1 MPQKNAKATTK
12 ASKKEKTKSMAK
24 GPAKRG
30 RSHSIGVLV
39 KSVDEQIELIS
50 RGTEQIEPIGELR
63 KKLERSV
70 ATGKPLRVKYG
81 IDPTG
86 IDVHLGHTVPLRKLR
101 LFQELGH
108 QAVLILGNYTALVG
122 DPSGRDQTRARL
134 TQEAIE
140 NNAKDYLKQISKVID
155 MPKTEVRS
163 NGEWFGRFTFLD
175 VLSLTSKI
183 TLQRMLERDDF
194 SKRFHTRPESIPI
207 YLHECLYP
215 LMQGHD
221 SVEIHADIELGGSEQ
236 LFNLMRGRHL
246 QEAAG
251 QEPQICITLPILRGT
266 DGERRMGKS
275 LGNYVGVGEP
285 AREQFGKTMSI
296 PDHIM
301 QEWFELL
308 TDRPATDVTGLIGS
322 NPMEAKKQLGME
334 IVRYY
339 HGADIA
345 NQARTEW
352 EKQFSQRQDPTDI
365 PEPTVSRAAVQLKDG
380 KAGVLRVIVAAGLAK
395 SNNEAR
401 QKVLEGAVN
410 IGPDRSKLT
419 DPKAEIEITDGLIIR
434 LGRHIRRI
442 KLID

>member
-1 MPQKNAKATTK
+1 M
-12 ASKKEKTKSMAK
+12 
-24 GPAKRG
+24 
-30 RSHSIGVLV
+30 
-39 KSVDEQIELIS
+39 KSVDEQIDLIR
-50 RGTEQIEPIGELR
+50 RGTEQIEPLGELR

-140 NNAKDYLKQISKVID
+140 NNAKDYLKQISKIID
-155 MPKTEVRS
+155 ITKTEVRP
-163 NGEWFGRFTFLD
+163 NGEWFGKFTFLD

-183 TLQRMLERDDF
+183 TVQRMLERDDF
-194 SKRFHTRPESIPI
+194 SKRFNSRPESIPI

-221 SVEIHADIELGGSEQ
+221 SVEIHSDVELGGSEQ
-236 LFNLMRGRHL
+236 LFNLMMGRRL

-251 QEPQICITLPILRGT
+251 QEPQICITLPILRGR
-266 DGERRMGKS
+266 DGVKRMGKS

-285 AREQFGKTMSI
+285 AKEQFGKTMSI
-296 PDHIM
+296 PDSIL
-301 QEWFELL
+301 QEWFDLL
-308 TDRPATDVTGLIGS
+308 TDQPIAEVRELIGS
-322 NPMEAKKQLGME
+322 KPMEAKKQLGME
-334 IVRYY
+334 IVRFYY
-339 HGADIA
+339 GNDAA
-345 NQARTEW
+345 ASARKEW
-352 EKQFSQRQDPTDI
+352 EDQFSKGQDPTDI
-365 PEPTVSRAAVQLKDG
+365 PEVSISRATIQFKDG
-380 KAGVLRVIVAAGLAK
+380 KAGIVRVVAAAGLAK

-401 QKVLEGAVN
+401 QKVTEGAVN
-410 IGPDRSKLT
+410 IGQDRTKIT
-419 DPKAEIEITDGLIIR
+419 DPKAEIEVEEGLILR
-434 LGRHIRRI
+434 LGRHIRRL